1 MSLGRRYVHVH
12 ARRRPR
18 GGRRHAE
25 PPSLPL
31 HAVLASG
38 RWRERGHGL
47 GRIRVFNFMF
57 NVFFFPNDTESTPIR
72 RQREILFRTDRRHGC
87 GEPVRAA
94 RPLDVARSGAL
105 LASACWSEGSTAS
118 REDPVDE
125 ERPRGLLCFV
135 SGGPLGRIGEARAS
149 DRRAVEAVLTK
160 RRSEFGSLGER
171 SARPAGST
179 ERCAARRGPARV
191 EIDHDGR

>member
-1 MSLGRRYVHVH
+1 MLSRRASPYTQSW
-12 ARRRPR
+12 RPGA
-18 GGRRHAE
+18 GGRGDMVWE
-25 PPSLPL
+25 
-31 HAVLASG
+31 
-38 RWRERGHGL
+38 
-47 GRIRVFNFMF
+47 RIRVFNFMF

-105 LASACWSEGSTAS
+105 LASAWSEGSTAS